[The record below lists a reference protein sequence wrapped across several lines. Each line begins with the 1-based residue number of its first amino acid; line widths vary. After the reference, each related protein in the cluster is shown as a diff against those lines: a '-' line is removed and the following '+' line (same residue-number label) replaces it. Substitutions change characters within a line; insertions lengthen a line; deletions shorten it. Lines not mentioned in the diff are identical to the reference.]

1 MSNSN
6 ERYDGTI
13 EDNTNFSAVNDTE
26 EIYGEETDSKQKQ
39 NDEYPLVVKLGHVI
53 SEQPV
58 TDTEETHDKKSLFSC
73 SSSMTFSPYSSL
85 DSFTTSSQDTS
96 STAILLSRRES
107 QSTLDSRNDFT
118 TERHT
123 VLVHLTA
130 EEQIQRDAATEEQLA
145 RVRKEIEE
153 MEVRA
158 ATSAYSNEL
167 KRRKS
172 RKDLVK
178 VPIESSLPVALHSKE
193 TGKEGESEEYETDEL
208 HLVAEPAEQQ
218 LSGLRIVDED
228 HRNYI
233 LMYDMLTGIRIS
245 VSRCQAKPTRPLT
258 PDDFYATHKMAFDLT
273 GNEET
278 PSSRYDFK
286 FKDYAPWV
294 FRSLREQFSIDAAD
308 YLVSLTGKYVLSELY
323 SPGKSGSLFY
333 YSQDYRFIIKTIR
346 ESEHL
351 FLRKILPR
359 YHQHVT
365 EQPDTLLVR
374 FFGLH
379 RMQLPKGKK
388 IYFVVMGN
396 LFPNDRPMRSIYDLK
411 VSWKDE
417 IIMYLHTCVYI
428 FRDRLMVDGT
438 RNPIQFRH
446 HPKLPLLPTKIKRDP
461 AR

>member
-1 MSNSN
+1 MINSE
-6 ERYDGTI
+6 ERINGTI
-13 EDNTNFSAVNDTE
+13 EDNTNSPFINDTE
-26 EIYGEETDSKQKQ
+26 GEEADSKQKQ
-39 NDEYPLVVKLGHVI
+39 NDDECPLVVKLGHI
-53 SEQPV
+53 IPV

-107 QSTLDSRNDFT
+107 QSTLDSTAEQR
-118 TERHT
+118 RT

-130 EEQIQRDAATEEQLA
+130 EEQIQRDVATEEQLA

-153 MEVRA
+153 MEVRT

-178 VPIESSLPVALHSKE
+178 VPIESSLPVALHSKD
-193 TGKEGESEEYETDEL
+193 TGKEGESEDYETDEL
-208 HLVAEPAEQQ
+208 LHVAEPAEQQ

-228 HRNYI
+228 HQNYI

-379 RMQLPKGKK
+379 RVQLPKGKK

-411 VSWKDE
+411 VSAGRVK
-417 IIMYLHTCVYI
+417 
-428 FRDRLMVDGT
+428 
-438 RNPIQFRH
+438 
-446 HPKLPLLPTKIKRDP
+446 
-461 AR
+461 

>member
-1 MSNSN
+1 MN
-6 ERYDGTI
+6 EARNIETPSI
-13 EDNTNFSAVNDTE
+13 EDEVDNKVDGMDVNTEFSEKEGNCKQ
-26 EIYGEETDSKQKQ
+26 TDIMI
-39 NDEYPLVVKLGHVI
+39 PLVVIHGHI
-53 SEQPV
+53 NEGLTEGDCITDNLQRDYNINEHSEQ
-58 TDTEETHDKKSLFSC
+58 DRKSLFSC
-73 SSSMTFSPYSSL
+73 SSSITFSPYSSL
-85 DSFTTSSQDTS
+85 DSMTTSSQDTN
-96 STAILLSRRES
+96 STMLLLSRMES
-107 QSTLDSRNDFT
+107 QSTLSSSGIQTNGTF
-118 TERHT
+118 
-123 VLVHLTA
+123 LVHLGP
-130 EEQIQRDAATEEQLA
+130 EEQIQRDSATEEQLA
-145 RVRKEIEE
+145 RVRREIED
-153 MEVRA
+153 MEVHA
-158 ATSAYSNEL
+158 ATSAYSSEL
-167 KRRKS
+167 RRRKS

-178 VPIESSLPVALHSKE
+178 VPIESSLAVALHSKE
-193 TGKEGESEEYETDEL
+193 TGKEEGPGETGFDDEKERHGSDL
-208 HLVAEPAEQQ
+208 SDRQ
-218 LSGLRIVDED
+218 LSGLMIVDED

-258 PDDFYATHKMAFDLT
+258 AQDFQATHKMAFDLT

-359 YHQHVT
+359 YHQHILD
-365 EQPDTLLVR
+365 QPDTLLVR
-374 FFGLH
+374 FYGLH
-379 RMQLPKGKK
+379 RVQLPQGNK

-411 VSWKDE
+411 V
-417 IIMYLHTCVYI
+417 
-428 FRDRLMVDGT
+428 GT
-438 RNPIQFRH
+438 MISVLSLFIS
-446 HPKLPLLPTKIKRDP
+446 LFI
-461 AR
+461 

>member
-1 MSNSN
+1 MN
-6 ERYDGTI
+6 EGEKFSRASI
-13 EDNTNFSAVNDTE
+13 KESADNFPANLNING
-26 EIYGEETDSKQKQ
+26 EINEKEGICKQK
-39 NDEYPLVVKLGHVI
+39 DEMIPLVTKRGRI
-53 SEQPV
+53 N
-58 TDTEETHDKKSLFSC
+58 EEFHEPCNDVEYDSNTQESFDRKSLFSC
-73 SSSMTFSPYSSL
+73 SSSFTFSPYSSL
-85 DSFTTSSQDTS
+85 DSFTTSSQDTI
-96 STAILLSRRES
+96 STTLLLSRMES
-107 QSTLDSRNDFT
+107 QNTLDSGQPSDVT
-118 TERHT
+118 L
-123 VLVHLTA
+123 LVHLA
-130 EEQIQRDAATEEQLA
+130 PEEQIQRDSATEEQLA
-145 RVRKEIEE
+145 RVRREIEE
-153 MEVRA
+153 MEVKA
-158 ATSAYSNEL
+158 SNLDYSSEL
-167 KRRKS
+167 RRRKS

-178 VPIESSLPVALHSKE
+178 VPIESSLTVALHSKE
-193 TGKEGESEEYETDEL
+193 TGKEDEMELQDDLDTNDETEKLISETDQS
-208 HLVAEPAEQQ
+208 EQQ

-245 VSRCQAKPTRPLT
+245 VSRCQAKPSRPLT
-258 PDDFYATHKMAFDLT
+258 SQDFLATHKMAFDLT

-359 YHQHVT
+359 YHQHILD
-365 EQPDTLLVR
+365 QPQTLLVR

-379 RMQLPKGKK
+379 RVQLPKGNK

-411 VSWKDE
+411 VDM
-417 IIMYLHTCVYI
+417 IILYCFSIYFL
-428 FRDRLMVDGT
+428 
-438 RNPIQFRH
+438 
-446 HPKLPLLPTKIKRDP
+446 
-461 AR
+461 